1 MRCKSTTF
9 LWHIQAKYKF
19 IFHAEI
25 VTDNDAVAKETK
37 AYKKI
42 PDIVNFTDEDG
53 NDTMK
58 QQIEDNY
65 NQIKLDV
72 KEIVGLELQRISED
86 ESLKH
91 LIKKE

>member
-1 MRCKSTTF
+1 MPQLFKVEGKTYS
-9 LWHIQAKYKF
+9 
-19 IFHAEI
+19 E
-25 VTDNDAVAKETK
+25 VAKETK

-42 PDIVNFTDEDG
+42 PDIVNFTDADG

-65 NQIKLDV
+65 SQIKLDV
-72 KEIVGLELQRISED
+72 KEIVRLELQRISED
-86 ESLKH
+86 ENLKH